1 VAGPSAATPRQGRPL
16 SPTDVQVTDTRTHAT
31 PLTIVFIDQH
41 DRYNGRGILR
51 SHLAEYVQEF
61 DAESHNPPGTLCG
74 YPLSDSAYRYAPSRQ
89 SEAFAR
95 CDACARIYNK
105 TRDRRTPQFL
115 GKPTRR
121 QPPKL
126 DTYTVDGRHA
136 QSQRATLQ
144 REFKRDK
151 LPIPSTL
158 TPYDDD
164 AAKREHTRRVWIR
177 RARYEND
184 LRRNA
189 AHSAHIARAYGARIL
204 YAH

>member
-1 VAGPSAATPRQGRPL
+1 M
-16 SPTDVQVTDTRTHAT
+16 TDTRT

-61 DAESHNPPGTLCG
+61 DAESHTPPGTLCG

-126 DTYTVDGRHA
+126 DTYTDAGRKA
-136 QSQRATLQ
+136 QYARTDAA
-144 REFKRDK
+144 RFDAHN
-151 LPIPSTL
+151 PPVPATL

-164 AAKREHTRRVWIR
+164 AVKRERTRRTWIR
-177 RARYEND
+177 RERYAND

-189 AHSAHIARAYGARIL
+189 AHSAHIARAYGSRIL
-204 YAH
+204 YAY